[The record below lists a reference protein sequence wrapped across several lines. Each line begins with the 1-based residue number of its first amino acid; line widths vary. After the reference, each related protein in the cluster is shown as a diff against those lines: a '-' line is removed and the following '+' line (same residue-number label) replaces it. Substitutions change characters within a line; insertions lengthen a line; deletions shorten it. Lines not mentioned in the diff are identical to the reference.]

1 MFKFN
6 PDKVIGTE
14 LGHGIFS
21 TVYPY
26 RKSPQDKRWVVKSLY
41 AKTTEELEAF
51 MQPIVLGSN
60 HTHPN
65 VLPVAGY
72 HIERELG
79 ARKLFIK
86 MPRMKESLKDKIDRF
101 ISSKEKSI
109 PLDEIIH
116 HFYDAI
122 KGLEYLESRRI
133 AHQDLKPSNIL
144 VDNKGKTRVSDIG
157 MIRGGSYSYVAPEI
171 IAQSRIFKK
180 RDLHRGDVWSLGMII
195 LELCLL
201 RSEPIVR
208 TLHTE
213 EIKMH
218 IRESLKQVEGK
229 YGQDLVDVLSKMLEV
244 DPEKRATF
252 SEIRRELEKKFEVVL
267 GKGIII

>member
-26 RKSPQDKRWVVKSLY
+26 RKNSQDKRWVVKSLY

-65 VLPVAGY
+65 VLPVVGY
-72 HIERELG
+72 HIEKELG
-79 ARKLFIK
+79 ARKLYIK

-101 ISSKEKSI
+101 VSTTENSI
-109 PLDEIIH
+109 PLDEILS
-116 HFYDAI
+116 HFYDAT

-144 VDNKGKTRVSDIG
+144 IDQQGKAKVSDIG

-180 RDLHRGDVWSLGMII
+180 KDLHRGDVWSLGVII

-208 TLHTE
+208 TLNTQ

-218 IRESLKQVEGK
+218 IRESLKEVAEN
-229 YGQDLVDVLSKMLEV
+229 YGDDLVEILSKMLNV
-244 DPEKRATF
+244 DPEQRVSF
-252 SEIRRELEKKFEVVL
+252 SEIRRLLESKFEVI
-267 GKGIII
+267 GNS